1 MNDRK
6 AELERKKER
15 LRQIR
20 EEKERRRREREQA
33 DARASTLRTASG
45 EAGSARAHDDIN
57 RQLAEIGLTPVDQV
71 SRGRGRGQ
79 GPVGDSVC
87 PTNVGTPRVAPTQP
101 PRVRRT

>member
-33 DARASTLRTASG
+33 DAKVGFFLKK
-45 EAGSARAHDDIN
+45 IKYN
-57 RQLAEIGLTPVDQV
+57 LWEIRCYFRLKKT
-71 SRGRGRGQ
+71 
-79 GPVGDSVC
+79 
-87 PTNVGTPRVAPTQP
+87 
-101 PRVRRT
+101 

>member
-33 DARASTLRTASG
+33 DAK
-45 EAGSARAHDDIN
+45 
-57 RQLAEIGLTPVDQV
+57 
-71 SRGRGRGQ
+71 
-79 GPVGDSVC
+79 VGFKK
-87 PTNVGTPRVAPTQP
+87 NQIKFVGNTMLLSFKKM
-101 PRVRRT
+101 